1 MKFEI
6 RHRYSSGSVLFA
18 LSTYPSPA
26 EGGVMKFVISYQT
39 TVQVTEDHWA
49 RRKRT
54 LLADENTTLRTVFE
68 WYRKQDA
75 VKEDRLYEPL
85 TITEAE
91 EAPCTS

>member
-1 MKFEI
+1 
-6 RHRYSSGSVLFA
+6 
-18 LSTYPSPA
+18 
-26 EGGVMKFVISYQT
+26 MKFVIGFQT
-39 TVQVTEDHWA
+39 TVQVTEDHWV

-85 TITEAE
+85 TITEVE
-91 EAPCTS
+91 EAPDELAAENR